1 VKNNTR
7 SLSVLAKRWL
17 NFSQWRRSS
26 LVVDSTV
33 RIFLVG
39 IGLALLFA
47 LASMMLIRDNETK
60 RLTRQV
66 NELLSTVES
75 AVRVACFAE
84 DATLATDVAKGLLTN
99 RLLAGVKITSGKQ
112 VLAEEKKAAE
122 AGGNATDNYVVQRQ
136 VSSPFSANESIG
148 VIELTADSAFIHAQA
163 ARYSI
168 MSSIILMLEVL
179 AVAWVVAVVM
189 LRTVVRPIRLFS
201 NQMHTIQITSGEH
214 VSPPEGN
221 AHNEIGQLANDF
233 NQMIDKMSTMLAA
246 EQVMREALA
255 LNEQRFRTL
264 VENSPD
270 IIARYDRDCQ
280 RIFVN
285 PVYAQE
291 TGIPIEQ
298 ALNRSI
304 DDVSIWR
311 PTMSREEYRE
321 RLQQVMATGVPD
333 QILLEWRRL
342 DGQWVSHEMYV
353 VAEYDVDGLVIGTL
367 AIGRDVTQR
376 KAVEQQLLYQAS
388 YDALTG
394 LPNRRMFG
402 DRLREEIA
410 KAVRSKKNVALLFI
424 DLDRFKEVNDTLGHE
439 IGDRLLADTAQRI
452 RNCVRE
458 SDTVARLGGDE
469 FVIILPEVDETAHL
483 VRIVQAIIDSM
494 QKPFNFDENTACI
507 SVSIGIASYPEDA
520 KTQEALIACA
530 DQAMYAAKDLGRNG
544 FSFFTESR
552 QNGFKLV

>member
-1 VKNNTR
+1 MKKKVD
-7 SLSVLAKRWL
+7 SLSMLAKRWL
-17 NFSQWRRSS
+17 NFSQWRSNS

-47 LASMMLIRDNETK
+47 FASMMLIRDNETK

-75 AVRVACFAE
+75 AVRVACFVG
-84 DATLATDVAKGLLTN
+84 DATLAIDVAKGLLTN
-99 RLLAGVKITSGKQ
+99 RLVAGVKITSGKQ
-112 VLAEEKKAAE
+112 VLAEEKKVAE
-122 AGGNATDNYVVQRQ
+122 AGGNATDNYVVQRR
-136 VSSPFSANESIG
+136 VSSPFSANESVG

-163 ARYSI
+163 AHYSI

-233 NQMIDKMSTMLAA
+233 NQMIDKMSTMFAV
-246 EQVMREALA
+246 EQVMRETLA

-270 IIARYDRDCQ
+270 IIVRYDRDCR

-285 PVYAQE
+285 PVFARE
-291 TGIPIEQ
+291 TGTPIEQ
-298 ALNRSI
+298 ILNKST
-304 DDVSIWR
+304 DDISVWR
-311 PTMSREEYRE
+311 PTMPREEYRT
-321 RLQQVMATGVPD
+321 RLQQVMDSGVPD
-333 QILLEWRRL
+333 QILLEWVRL

-353 VAEYDVDGLVIGTL
+353 VAEYDIDGQVIGTL

-376 KAVEQQLLYQAS
+376 KAVEQQLLFHAS

-394 LPNRRMFG
+394 LPNRRMFS
-402 DRLREEIA
+402 DRLREDIV
-410 KAVRSKKNVALLFI
+410 KADRNGKTVALLFV
-424 DLDRFKEVNDTLGHE
+424 DLDRFKEVNDILGHE
-439 IGDRLLADTAQRI
+439 AGDHLLIDAAQRI

-469 FVIILPEVDETAHL
+469 FVVIFPEVVASSHL
-483 VRIVQAIIDSM
+483 ARVAQAIVDSLA
-494 QKPFNFDENTACI
+494 KPFNLDENSARI
-507 SVSIGIASYPEDA
+507 SASIGIAIYPRDA
-520 KTQEALIACA
+520 DNQESLIECA
-530 DQAMYAAKDLGRNG
+530 DQAMYTAKGLGRNR
-544 FSFFTESR
+544 FSFFTQDVQE
-552 QNGFKLV
+552 QA